1 MKSGLDAEFVAVPGT
16 DDVALGFV
24 VLLRPR
30 GLVARDRLEHALHDA
45 ALADR
50 AGAMRASVMPG
61 VEFAADLEDAD
72 FRISAHHHLAIA
84 VGIVGDLASHILGH
98 PASSPFSLPPRA
110 RNRRSPPS
118 LGGLATRLI
127 SIGIRVRSSATPD
140 RTANTI
146 FGWSDTWRVS
156 RRPVPPVK
164 GTSRPGLRDAPSQT
178 PAF

>member
-1 MKSGLDAEFVAVPGT
+1 MKSGLDAEFVAMPGT

-30 GLVARDRLEHALHDA
+30 GPVARDRLEHALHDA

-84 VGIVGDLASHILGH
+84 VGIVVDLASHILGH
-98 PASSPFSLPPRA
+98 PLSPHSRCRLA
-110 RNRRSPPS
+110 RENAGRP
-118 LGGLATRLI
+118 LHL
-127 SIGIRVRSSATPD
+127 VRSL
-140 RTANTI
+140 
-146 FGWSDTWRVS
+146 
-156 RRPVPPVK
+156 RPADQH
-164 GTSRPGLRDAPSQT
+164 RY
-178 PAF
+178 